1 MLSMSMTRILIAV
14 AMLASAT
21 PLCAQT
27 LTGVAQVIDGDT
39 LLVGDAKVRLFGIDA
54 PEKSQT
60 CDRNADR
67 WRCGEESSRQL
78 ASLVGTYQVQCRGR
92 GKDTHGR
99 TVATCS
105 ANGVELNRAMVMHGW
120 ATAYR
125 SYSQDY
131 VADEA
136 RARAAK
142 LGLWTSDFMLPEDY
156 RNAAAENANGEARA
170 PQRLLTRQVAPVPA
184 PMGRCAIKGN
194 RNRKGQWIYHVPGM
208 PYYEATRA
216 EDIFCTEAQAQAA
229 GYRRAIVR

>member
-1 MLSMSMTRILIAV
+1 MTNSSAALIAV
-14 AMLASAT
+14 CVSAT
-21 PLCAQT
+21 ARAQT
-27 LTGVAQVIDGDT
+27 VIGQATAVDGDT
-39 LLVGDAKVRLFGIDA
+39 LLVGDTKVRLFGIDA
-54 PEKSQT
+54 PEKAQT

-78 ASLVGTYQVQCRGR
+78 ESLVRTYQVQCRGR

-142 LGLWTSDFMLPEDY
+142 LGLWTSNFMLPEDY
-156 RNAAAENANGEARA
+156 RNAAAEKASGEARA
-170 PQRLLTRQVAPVPA
+170 PQRLLTRQVAPAPA

-216 EDIFCTEAQAQAA
+216 EDIFCTEAQARAA

>member
-1 MLSMSMTRILIAV
+1 MLSKGMTRVLIA
-14 AMLASAT
+14 AALLTGASPAW
-21 PLCAQT
+21 AQT
-27 LTGVAQVIDGDT
+27 VIGAAQVIDGDT
-39 LLVGDAKVRLFGIDA
+39 LLVGETKVRLFGIDA

-60 CDRNADR
+60 CDRNAER

-78 ASLVGTYQVQCRGR
+78 ASLVGAYQVQCLGK

-99 TVATCS
+99 TVAVCS
-105 ANGVELNRAMVMHGW
+105 ANGMDLNRAMVMQGW

-125 SYSQDY
+125 AYSQDY

-142 LGLWTSDFMLPEDY
+142 LGLWTSSFMLPKDY
-156 RNAAAENANGEARA
+156 RNAAVERASVEARA
-170 PQRLLTRQVAPVPA
+170 PQRLVTRQAAPVPA

-216 EDIFCTEAQAQAA
+216 EEIFCTEAQAQAA